1 MSASKIAPTIEV
13 TVEYQNER
21 AWKYEGYPAFSKWI
35 ATSDDLMLFRRFEH
49 LNARV
54 LLGLQARLIGKE
66 KELLALDDEAKNKP
80 DDDPESRS
88 DIIQHDPFKRRRKHM
103 EEMQRALKEY
113 SLLLEPLEI
122 RSYD

>member
-13 TVEYQNER
+13 TDEYKNER

-54 LLGLQARLIGKE
+54 LLQLQARLIGKE
-66 KELLALDDEAKNKP
+66 KELLALDDEAKNTQG
-80 DDDPESRS
+80 DDFRS
-88 DIIQHDPFKRRRKHM
+88 DIIRRDPFKRRRKHM

-113 SLLLEPLEI
+113 SLLLEPLEM